1 VERLR
6 RDMTISTGSHVDV
19 ALGRIPPSLLTP
31 SLHRGPGVYVVTLT
45 NTHPISVNAD
55 RPAIADRCIKVT
67 RENCK
72 FGKARDLHVRRG
84 NYIKT
89 FGVENVRFHSLAAVD
104 NPELVEAIV
113 GTTLWQYRIRGTS
126 GRPNEWLAGISPSD
140 VEAAVFAA
148 LDSCGLKYLRL
159 GRVEI

>member
-1 VERLR
+1 
-6 RDMTISTGSHVDV
+6 MSAQI
-19 ALGRIPPSLLTP
+19 
-31 SLHRGPGVYVVTLT
+31 HRGPGVYVVTLT
-45 NTHPISVNAD
+45 NAHPISVNAD

-84 NYIKT
+84 NYVKT
-89 FGVENVRFHSLAAVD
+89 FGAGNVRFHPLAAVD

-126 GRPNEWLAGISPSD
+126 GRPNEWLAAISPFD

-148 LDSCGLKYLRL
+148 LDSSGMTYRRL